1 MKVTN
6 RQVLIAF
13 WEKHQQTERPL
24 KAWLAEVN
32 NARWGAPSDVVNYFP
47 NARSIPGNRII
58 FNIKGNQY
66 RLIVEINYR
75 IGVVDIRFIDSH
87 EEYVR
92 IDAEKI

>member
-47 NARSIPGNRII
+47 NAVRFPAIGSSSISRATNTG
-58 FNIKGNQY
+58 
-66 RLIVEINYR
+66 
-75 IGVVDIRFIDSH
+75 
-87 EEYVR
+87 
-92 IDAEKI
+92 